1 MAYTLYLGDGANDSL
16 AFDAAA
22 VTGTPV
28 VDRSLLE
35 SKADFYTLG
44 SGLSFLT
51 TLFSAADARARG
63 VRNAFSF
70 ALIYNLS
77 AVILCLAGHM
87 SPLLAAILMPLSSI
101 ISVLLVSLPKS
112 R

>member
-1 MAYTLYLGDGANDSL
+1 
-16 AFDAAA
+16 
-22 VTGTPV
+22 

-44 SGLSFLT
+44 SGLGFLT
-51 TLFSAADARARG
+51 TLFAAADARASG

-70 ALIYNLS
+70 ALVYNLS
-77 AVILCLAGHM
+77 AVAICLTGHM

-101 ISVLLVSLPKS
+101 LSVVLVSMPKA